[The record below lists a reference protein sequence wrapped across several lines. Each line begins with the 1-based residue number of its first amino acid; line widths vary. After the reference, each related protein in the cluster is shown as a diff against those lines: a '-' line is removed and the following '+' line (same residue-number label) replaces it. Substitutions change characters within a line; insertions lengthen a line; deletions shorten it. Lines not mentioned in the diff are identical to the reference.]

1 MEINMPI
8 IACENRSG
16 LSLDIKS
23 RLAKEIT
30 AAVQDAIKSPLDLIS
45 VIFHDL
51 PAEST
56 YRSGVPTSETLII
69 CHIREGRTDGAI
81 QGLLAGVSTAWSR
94 ITGVSEDEIELAVQQ
109 YPAKFTMRGGV
120 RLPEP
125 PHA

>member
-1 MEINMPI
+1 VPI

-16 LSLDIKS
+16 LELEIKS
-23 RLAKEIT
+23 KLAKEIT
-30 AAVQDAIKSPLDLIS
+30 SAVQDAIKSPLDLIS

-51 PAEST
+51 PAENT
-56 YRSGVPTSETLII
+56 YRSGLPTTETLII

-81 QGLLAGVSTAWSR
+81 QSLLKGVSGVWSR
-94 ITGVSEDEIELAVQQ
+94 ITGISENQIELAVQQ